1 MISPSASFPSGNS
14 FGRTAAVGAWHG
26 VRAFLKLMLIVAPVY
41 TVVTILK
48 YTPVIRVFAQLMSP
62 LMKHFGLPG
71 EAALAIILGNIINL
85 YAGLGAITAL
95 KITTAQLTVLS
106 LMLLLS
112 HSQILETA
120 VFFQI
125 RAKWWLLWA
134 IRLVLSLLAG
144 VGLSRLIVRA
154 GPTGPADAVRL
165 AQMAQMRYSGIGP
178 ALGNW
183 ARGLLLDTGVKMLL
197 VLVAIFIILELGRRY
212 GLLEKVLRAIGAV
225 TRFIGLKP
233 EAGMPWLAGNVF
245 GIVFGAGV
253 VIESVREGQLDSK
266 QVTLVATFLALCHGL
281 FEDTAIFMVL
291 GANMF
296 WILVPRIVLAVA
308 VTWVLSKVLREEK
321 DRGHPVASVVH
332 GENRDGVGHGSSQK
346 HSTKQL

>member
-1 MISPSASFPSGNS
+1 MTPPSSLLPSEMS
-14 FGRTAAVGAWHG
+14 FGRTTAVGAWHG

-41 TVVTILK
+41 TLVTILK
-48 YTPVIRVFAQLMSP
+48 YTPVIRVFAEFMAP

-71 EAALAIILGNIINL
+71 EAALAVILGNVVNL
-85 YAGLGAITAL
+85 YAGLGAVSAL
-95 KITTAQLTVLS
+95 KITTDQLTVLS

-125 RAKWWLLWA
+125 RAKWWLLWF
-134 IRLVLSLLAG
+134 IRLVLSFAAG
-144 VGLSRLIVRA
+144 VGLSRLIVKA
-154 GPTGPADAVRL
+154 GPAGAADAARL
-165 AQMAQMRYSGIGP
+165 AEMAQIKFTGIGP

-197 VLVAIFIILELGRRY
+197 VLVAIFILLELARRY
-212 GLLEKVLRAIGAV
+212 GVMEKILRAIGSL

-253 VIESVREGQLDSK
+253 VIETVREGKLDSK

-281 FEDTAIFMVL
+281 FEDTAIFMVM

-308 VTWVLSKVLREEK
+308 VTWVLGKVLREDK
-321 DRGHPVASVVH
+321 GGGQPVAPAVRS
-332 GENRDGVGHGSSQK
+332 EKRDGA
-346 HSTKQL
+346 

>member
-1 MISPSASFPSGNS
+1 MT
-14 FGRTAAVGAWHG
+14 FGRTTAVGAWHG

-41 TVVTILK
+41 TLVTVLK
-48 YTPVIRVFAQLMSP
+48 YTPAIRVFAEFMSP

-71 EAALAIILGNIINL
+71 EAALALILGNVINL
-85 YAGLGAITAL
+85 YAGLGAVTAL
-95 KITTAQLTVLS
+95 KITTDQLTVLS

-125 RAKWWLLWA
+125 RAKWWLLWF
-134 IRLVLSLLAG
+134 IRLALSLLAG
-144 VGLSRLIVRA
+144 IGLSRLIVKSQA
-154 GPTGPADAVRL
+154 TGVADAARL
-165 AQMAQMRYSGIGP
+165 AQMAQMRYEGIGR

-183 ARGLLLDTGVKMLL
+183 ARGLLVDTGLKMFL
-197 VLVAIFIILELGRRY
+197 VLVGIFIILELGRRY
-212 GLLEKVLRAIGAV
+212 GLLEKTLRAIGAV

-233 EAGMPWLAGNVF
+233 ESGMPWLAGNVF

-253 VIESVREGQLDSK
+253 VIETAREGRLDAK

-281 FEDTAIFMVL
+281 FEDTAIFLVL

-308 VTWVLSKVLREEK
+308 VTWVLSKVLK
-321 DRGHPVASVVH
+321 DGDEVGKALKTN
-332 GENRDGVGHGSSQK
+332 GEG
-346 HSTKQL
+346 

>member
-1 MISPSASFPSGNS
+1 MSSSMPATPTS
-14 FGRTAAVGAWHG
+14 FGRTTALGAWHG
-26 VRAFLKLMLIVAPVY
+26 IRAFLKLMLIVAPVY
-41 TVVTILK
+41 TFVTVLK
-48 YTPVIRVFAQLMSP
+48 YTPAIRVFAEFMAP

-71 EAALAIILGNIINL
+71 EAALALIIGNVVNL
-85 YAGLGAITAL
+85 YAGLGAVTAL
-95 KITTAQLTVLS
+95 QITTDQLTVLS

-134 IRLVLSLLAG
+134 IRLVLAMAAG
-144 VGLSRLIVRA
+144 VGLSRLIVK
-154 GPTGPADAVRL
+154 TGATGAADVGRL
-165 AQMAQMRYSGIGP
+165 AELAQMRYEGFGP
-178 ALGNW
+178 ALTVW
-183 ARGLLLDTGVKMLL
+183 ARGLADTGVKMLL
-197 VLVAIFIILELGRRY
+197 VLVGIFILLEWGKRY
-212 GLLEKVLRAIGAV
+212 GILQKTLRAIGSV

-233 EAGMPWLAGNVF
+233 ESGMPWLAGNVF

-253 VIESVREGQLDSK
+253 IIETAREGQLDPK

-281 FEDTAIFMVL
+281 FEDTAIFLVL

-308 VTWVLSKVLREEK
+308 VTWVLSKVLK
-321 DRGHPVASVVH
+321 DGGRTRLPVPKARG
-332 GENRDGVGHGSSQK
+332 Q
-346 HSTKQL
+346 T

>member
-1 MISPSASFPSGNS
+1 MSSSTPATPTS
-14 FGRTAAVGAWHG
+14 FGRTTALGAWHG
-26 VRAFLKLMLIVAPVY
+26 IRAFLKLMLIVAPVY
-41 TVVTILK
+41 TLVTVLK
-48 YTPVIRVFAQLMSP
+48 YTPAIRVFAEFMAP

-71 EAALAIILGNIINL
+71 EAALALIIGNVVNL
-85 YAGLGAITAL
+85 YAGLGAVTAL
-95 KITTAQLTVLS
+95 KITTDQLTVLS

-134 IRLVLSLLAG
+134 IRLVLAMAAG
-144 VGLSRLIVRA
+144 VGLSRLIVK
-154 GPTGPADAVRL
+154 TGATGAADVGRL
-165 AQMAQMRYSGIGP
+165 AELAQMRYEGFGP
-178 ALGNW
+178 ALTVW
-183 ARGLLLDTGVKMLL
+183 ARGLADTGVKMLL
-197 VLVAIFIILELGRRY
+197 VLVGIFILLEWGKRY
-212 GLLEKVLRAIGAV
+212 GILQKTLRAIGSV

-233 EAGMPWLAGNVF
+233 ESGMPWLAGNVF

-253 VIESVREGQLDSK
+253 IIETAREGQLDPK

-281 FEDTAIFMVL
+281 FEDTAIFLVL

-308 VTWVLSKVLREEK
+308 VTWVLSKVLK
-321 DRGHPVASVVH
+321 DGGKTRLPEPKARG
-332 GENRDGVGHGSSQK
+332 Q
-346 HSTKQL
+346 T

>member
-1 MISPSASFPSGNS
+1 
-14 FGRTAAVGAWHG
+14 
-26 VRAFLKLMLIVAPVY
+26 MLIVAPVY
-41 TVVTILK
+41 TFVTVLK
-48 YTPVIRVFAQLMSP
+48 YTPAIRVFAEFMAP

-71 EAALAIILGNIINL
+71 EAALALIIGNVVNL
-85 YAGLGAITAL
+85 YAGLGAVTAL
-95 KITTAQLTVLS
+95 EITTDQLTVLS

-134 IRLVLSLLAG
+134 IRLVLAMAAG
-144 VGLSRLIVRA
+144 VGLSRLIVK
-154 GPTGPADAVRL
+154 TGATGAADVGRL
-165 AQMAQMRYSGIGP
+165 AELAQMRYEGFGP
-178 ALGNW
+178 ALTVW
-183 ARGLLLDTGVKMLL
+183 ARGLADTGIKMLL
-197 VLVAIFIILELGRRY
+197 VLVGIFILLEWGKRY
-212 GLLEKVLRAIGAV
+212 GILQKTLRAIGSV

-233 EAGMPWLAGNVF
+233 ESGMPWLAGNVF

-253 VIESVREGQLDSK
+253 VIETAREGRLDPK

-281 FEDTAIFMVL
+281 FEDTAIFLVL

-308 VTWVLSKVLREEK
+308 VTWVLSKVLK
-321 DRGHPVASVVH
+321 DGGKTRLPEPKARG
-332 GENRDGVGHGSSQK
+332 Q
-346 HSTKQL
+346 T

>member
-1 MISPSASFPSGNS
+1 MVKPMTVQPTRQTS
-14 FGRTAAVGAWHG
+14 FGRTTALGAWHG

-48 YTPVIRVFAQLMSP
+48 YTPVIKVFAQFMAP

-71 EAALAIILGNIINL
+71 EAALALILGNVVNL
-85 YAGLGAITAL
+85 YAGLGAVTAL

-125 RAKWWLLWA
+125 RAKWWLLWF
-134 IRLVLSLLAG
+134 IRLVLSFATG
-144 VGLSRLIVRA
+144 VGLSRLIVKTGATGA
-154 GPTGPADAVRL
+154 GDAARL
-165 AQMAQMRYSGIGP
+165 AQMAQMRYVGIGP

-183 ARGLLLDTGVKMLL
+183 ARGLLVDTGLKMFL
-197 VLVAIFIILELGRRY
+197 VLVGIFIILELGRRY
-212 GLLEKVLRAIGAV
+212 GLMEKTLKAIGAA

-233 EAGMPWLAGNVF
+233 ESGMPWLAGNVF

-253 VIESVREGQLDSK
+253 VIETAREGQLDSK
-266 QVTLVATFLALCHGL
+266 QITLVATFLALCHGL
-281 FEDTAIFMVL
+281 FEDTAIFLVL
-291 GANMF
+291 GASIF
-296 WILVPRIVLAVA
+296 WILVPRIVLAVV
-308 VTWVLSKVLREEK
+308 VTWVLSKVLS
-321 DRGHPVASVVH
+321 DGGGGGLSVASAVRV
-332 GENRDGVGHGSSQK
+332 EQKDGA
-346 HSTKQL
+346 

>member
-1 MISPSASFPSGNS
+1 MSASTTATPRS
-14 FGRTAAVGAWHG
+14 FGRTTALGAWHG

-41 TVVTILK
+41 TVVTVLK
-48 YTPVIRVFAQLMSP
+48 YTPAIRIFAEFMAP

-71 EAALAIILGNIINL
+71 EAALALILGNVINL
-85 YAGLGAITAL
+85 YAGLGAVTAL

-125 RAKWWLLWA
+125 RAKWWLLWF

-144 VGLSRLIVRA
+144 VGLSRLIVK
-154 GPTGPADAVRL
+154 TGAEGTADAARL
-165 AQMAQMRYSGIGP
+165 AQMAQMRHDGIGP
-178 ALGNW
+178 ALANW
-183 ARGLLLDTGVKMLL
+183 ARGLVLDTGVKMLL
-197 VLVAIFIILELGRRY
+197 VLVAIFILVELGRRY
-212 GLLEKVLRAIGAV
+212 GLLEKTLRAIGSV
-225 TRFIGLKP
+225 TRLIGLKP
-233 EAGMPWLAGNVF
+233 ESGMPWLAGNVF

-253 VIESVREGQLDSK
+253 VIETAREGRLDAK

-281 FEDTAIFMVL
+281 FEDTAIFLVL

-308 VTWVLSKVLREEK
+308 VTWVLSKVLK
-321 DRGHPVASVVH
+321 DGGTQTGTAV
-332 GENRDGVGHGSSQK
+332 GEAEHEGS
-346 HSTKQL
+346 

>member
-1 MISPSASFPSGNS
+1 
-14 FGRTAAVGAWHG
+14 
-26 VRAFLKLMLIVAPVY
+26 VAPVY
-41 TVVTILK
+41 TFVTVLK
-48 YTPVIRVFAQLMSP
+48 YTPAIRVFAEFMAP

-71 EAALAIILGNIINL
+71 EAALALIIGNVVNL
-85 YAGLGAITAL
+85 YAGLGAVTAL
-95 KITTAQLTVLS
+95 EITTDQLTVLS

-134 IRLVLSLLAG
+134 IRLVLAMAAG
-144 VGLSRLIVRA
+144 VGLSRLIVK
-154 GPTGPADAVRL
+154 TGATGAADVGRL
-165 AQMAQMRYSGIGP
+165 AELAQMRYEGFGP
-178 ALGNW
+178 ALTVW
-183 ARGLLLDTGVKMLL
+183 ARGLADTGIKMLL
-197 VLVAIFIILELGRRY
+197 VLVGIFILLEWGKRY
-212 GLLEKVLRAIGAV
+212 GILQKTLRAIGSV

-233 EAGMPWLAGNVF
+233 ESGMPWLAGNVF

-253 VIESVREGQLDSK
+253 VIETAREGRLDPK

-281 FEDTAIFMVL
+281 FEDTAIFLVL

-308 VTWVLSKVLREEK
+308 VTWVLSKVLK
-321 DRGHPVASVVH
+321 DGGKTRLPEPKARG
-332 GENRDGVGHGSSQK
+332 Q
-346 HSTKQL
+346 T

>member
-1 MISPSASFPSGNS
+1 MPAPATVTGQRS
-14 FGRTAAVGAWHG
+14 FGRTTADGAWHG

-41 TVVTILK
+41 TLVTFLK
-48 YTPVIRVFAQLMSP
+48 YTPVIRVFAEFMSP

-71 EAALAIILGNIINL
+71 EAALALILGNIINL
-85 YAGLGAITAL
+85 YAGLGAVTAL

-125 RAKWWLLWA
+125 RAKWWLLWF
-134 IRLVLSLLAG
+134 IRLVLSFLAG
-144 VGLSRLIVRA
+144 VGLSRLIVKSGA
-154 GPTGPADAVRL
+154 TGAADAARL
-165 AQMAQMRYSGIGP
+165 AQMAQMRYVGIGP

-183 ARGLLLDTGVKMLL
+183 ARGLLVDTGLKMFL
-197 VLVAIFIILELGRRY
+197 VLVGIFIILELGRRY
-212 GLLEKVLRAIGAV
+212 GLMEKTLRAIGAA
-225 TRFIGLKP
+225 TKFIGLKP
-233 EAGMPWLAGNVF
+233 ESGMPWLAGNVF

-253 VIESVREGQLDSK
+253 VIESAREGQLDSK
-266 QVTLVATFLALCHGL
+266 QITLVATFLALCHGL
-281 FEDTAIFMVL
+281 FEDTAIFLVL

-308 VTWVLSKVLREEK
+308 VTWVLSKVLK
-321 DRGHPVASVVH
+321 
-332 GENRDGVGHGSSQK
+332 DGVEKVRVLNAHAEKGAGR
-346 HSTKQL
+346 

>member
-1 MISPSASFPSGNS
+1 
-14 FGRTAAVGAWHG
+14 
-26 VRAFLKLMLIVAPVY
+26 MLIVAPVY
-41 TVVTILK
+41 TFVTVLK
-48 YTPVIRVFAQLMSP
+48 YTPAIRVFAEFMAP

-71 EAALAIILGNIINL
+71 EAALAVILGNIVNL

-95 KITTAQLTVLS
+95 KITPSQLTVLS

-125 RAKWWLLWA
+125 RAKWWLLWL
-134 IRLVLSLLAG
+134 IRLVLSFLAG
-144 VGLSRLIVRA
+144 VGLSRLIIKA
-154 GPTGPADAVRL
+154 GPTTAADASRL
-165 AQMAQMRYSGIGP
+165 AQMAQMHYTGFGP
-178 ALGNW
+178 AFGGW
-183 ARGLLLDTGVKMLL
+183 VRGLVLDTGIKMLL
-197 VLVAIFIILELGRRY
+197 VLVAIFVILELGRRY

-225 TRFIGLKP
+225 TRFMGLKP

-253 VIESVREGQLDSK
+253 IVETAREGRLDAK

-296 WILVPRIVLAVA
+296 WILAPRIVLAVA
-308 VTWVLSKVLREEK
+308 VTWVLSKVLK
-321 DRGHPVASVVH
+321 DGSDGSEQVV
-332 GENRDGVGHGSSQK
+332 
-346 HSTKQL
+346 

>member
-1 MISPSASFPSGNS
+1 MTPAPESVPVRGQLTC
-14 FGRTAAVGAWHG
+14 GRTTVVGAWRG

-48 YTPVIRVFAQLMSP
+48 YTPVIRVFAEFMAP

-71 EAALAIILGNIINL
+71 EAALAVILGNIVNL

-95 KITTAQLTVLS
+95 KLTTAQLTVLS

-125 RAKWWLLWA
+125 RAKWWLLWF
-134 IRLVLSLLAG
+134 IRLVLSFAAG
-144 VGLSRLIVRA
+144 VGLSRLIVKA
-154 GPTGPADAVRL
+154 GPAGAADAARL
-165 AQMAQMRYSGIGP
+165 AQMAQMRFVGIGP
-178 ALGNW
+178 AIGNW
-183 ARGLLLDTGVKMLL
+183 ARGLADTGIKMLL
-197 VLVAIFIILELGRRY
+197 VLVAIFILLELARRY
-212 GLLEKVLRAIGAV
+212 GVMEKILRAIGAL

-308 VTWVLSKVLREEK
+308 VTWVLSKVLSD
-321 DRGHPVASVVH
+321 DRGGGQPNAPAVH
-332 GENRDGVGHGSSQK
+332 SENKDGA
-346 HSTKQL
+346 